1 MSEAAAANGQLVIR
15 GARTHNLKNIDLT
28 LPAGRLIIVTGVSG
42 SGKSSLAFDT
52 IYAEGQR
59 RYVES
64 LSAYARQFL
73 ERMEKPDVDRI
84 DGICPAIAIRQ
95 KNSVRNPRST
105 VGTTTEIHDY
115 LRLFFAR
122 IGRTICRQCGREVER
137 ESAEAAA
144 RELAA
149 LPKGTRLLLGFDYAV
164 EDADAAAPAAGADA
178 VEDADAAV
186 PGGGADALED
196 ADAAAPAAGA
206 DAVEDADA
214 AGPAASSG
222 VEEPGP
228 GDRSEPGGEPA
239 AQAAPAA
246 DGAGVEAGR
255 SASDGRA
262 SDTPA
267 AGAGDPVAAAVAGL
281 RKRGF
286 ARIMVPD
293 EDDPDEPQGRVARLD
308 EVDPARLAGR
318 RSLRIVVDRVQV
330 KPDVLGRM
338 TDSIETA
345 YLEGGG
351 SAFALEVGRD
361 GRPTEA
367 PEHRF
372 SERFECRACGIGY
385 EPPQPR
391 LFSFNNPFGACPTCH
406 GFGNVI
412 ELDLNLVVPDRTKSI
427 RRQAVEPWSK
437 PEYRPQLTRLM
448 RAAQG
453 GAVRLDTPWC
463 ELTDAE
469 RDFVIE
475 GDGAGYAGVR
485 GFFAS
490 LERKKYKMHVR
501 VFLSRYRGYV
511 TCPGCDGTRLRPEA
525 RGVQVAGRTIDEVC
539 ALTVGEAAAFF
550 EGLALADSE
559 RTVADRLVREI
570 GRRLSFL
577 RDVGLDYLT
586 LDRLSSTLSGGEAQR
601 INLATALGS
610 ALVGTLYV
618 LDEPSIGLH
627 PRDNERLIAILRKL
641 RDQGNTVLV
650 VEHDAD
656 TIRTADVVV
665 DLGLGAGEQGGRVIH
680 AGSFDALLDDPQSLT
695 AKYMRGDLTIPL
707 PASRRKHPQ
716 PLSIRV
722 AGAREHNLRGIDVEI
737 PLNTLTCVTG
747 VSGSGKSTLVHDV
760 VYAAI
765 KRQKG
770 VWDKRVGRHDRLE
783 GAELVTDVTLVD
795 QTPIGRTPRSNP
807 VTYLKAF
814 DPIRELF
821 SHTRDARA
829 AGLTPGHF
837 SFNVPGG
844 RCDGCEGEGVVRV
857 EMQFLADV
865 FVPCDECDGRRFKPQ
880 VLEVRYRGRNVDD
893 VLDMTVREALA
904 FFAGSAK
911 ICRRLRLLDEI
922 GLGYLRLGQ
931 PATTLSGGEAQRIK
945 IASHLAARRADRT
958 LYILDE
964 PTTGLHFD
972 DVAKLLAA
980 FGKLLQAG
988 NSILVIEHNLDV
1000 VKSADWVI
1008 DLGPEGGEGGGQVV
1022 AAGTP
1027 EQIAMDEGS
1036 HTGRH
1041 LRPVLCAEQASGA

>member
-1 MSEAAAANGQLVIR
+1 MSEAAAANGHLVIR

-122 IGRTICRQCGREVER
+122 IGRTICRRCGREVER

-149 LPKGTRLLLGFDYAV
+149 LPVGTRLLLGFDYAV
-164 EDADAAAPAAGADA
+164 DGADGAVPDGGAGADGA
-178 VEDADAAV
+178 EAGFGGSPDSSDSTAHGGAGSDAAEAGERSGSEERSTSEE
-186 PGGGADALED
+186 PATRQER
-196 ADAAAPAAGA
+196 PAARKRSA
-206 DAVEDADA
+206 TEEA
-214 AGPAASSG
+214 AGSEDRPSEAP
-222 VEEPGP
+222 PGP
-228 GDRSEPGGEPA
+228 
-239 AQAAPAA
+239 
-246 DGAGVEAGR
+246 
-255 SASDGRA
+255 
-262 SDTPA
+262 
-267 AGAGDPVAAAVAGL
+267 AGDPVAAAIAGL

-286 ARIMVPD
+286 ARIIV
-293 EDDPDEPQGRVARLD
+293 EDGEGGGDPDAGGGEVVRLD

-318 RSLRIVVDRVQV
+318 RSLRVVLDRVRV
-330 KPDVLGRM
+330 APDLAGRM

-351 SAFALEVGRD
+351 SAFAIEVGRD
-361 GRPTEA
+361 GRPA
-367 PEHRF
+367 AKHRF
-372 SERFECRACGIGY
+372 SERFECRDCGIGY
-385 EPPQPR
+385 EPPEPR

-412 ELDLNLVVPDRTKSI
+412 ELDLNLVVPDPAKSL
-427 RRQAVEPWSK
+427 RRQAIEPWSK
-437 PEYRPQLTRLM
+437 PEYRSQLTKLA
-448 RAAQG
+448 RAARG
-453 GAVRLDTPWC
+453 GEVRLDTPWRD
-463 ELTDAE
+463 LTDAE
-469 RDFVIE
+469 RDFVLE
-475 GDGAGYAGVR
+475 GDGAGYMGVR

-511 TCPGCDGTRLRPEA
+511 TCPGCDGTRLRAEA
-525 RGVQVAGRTIDEVC
+525 RGVQVAGRTIDGVC
-539 ALTVGEAAAFF
+539 ALTVGEAAGFF
-550 EGLALADSE
+550 EDLALSE
-559 RTVADRLVREI
+559 SEGAVADRLVREI
-570 GRRLSFL
+570 RRRLSFL

-627 PRDNERLIAILRKL
+627 PRDNERLIAILRQL

-680 AGSFDALLDDPQSLT
+680 AGSFDALLAEPQSLT

-707 PASRRKHPQ
+707 PAARRKHPQ
-716 PLSIRV
+716 PLAIRV

-765 KRQKG
+765 KRRKG
-770 VWDKRVGRHDRLE
+770 AWDKRVGHHDRLD

-844 RCDGCEGEGVVRV
+844 RCDACEGEGVVRV

-865 FVPCDECDGRRFKPQ
+865 FVPCDECGGRRFKPQ
-880 VLEVRYRGRNVDD
+880 VLEVRYRGRGVDD

-1000 VKSADWVI
+1000 IKSADWVI
-1008 DLGPEGGEGGGQVV
+1008 DLGPEGGEAGGRIVV
-1022 AAGTP
+1022 AGTP
-1027 EQIAMDEGS
+1027 EQVAMDEGS

-1041 LRPVLCAEQASGA
+1041 LRPVLADGRASGG